1 MAPAAPSNQTGKHN
15 RKMQYDLNRFL
26 VEQRD
31 VYEDVIEE
39 LRHGRK
45 TSHWI
50 WFIFPQVAGLG
61 HSAMSRRF
69 AIASLD
75 EARAYLAHP
84 VLGERLRECAGLI
97 LAITGRTAEQILGST
112 DAMKLRSCMTLFH
125 RAAPEEPHFAQVLD
139 RYYGGVSDEATDALL
154 G

>member
-1 MAPAAPSNQTGKHN
+1 
-15 RKMQYDLNRFL
+15 MQYDLNRFL